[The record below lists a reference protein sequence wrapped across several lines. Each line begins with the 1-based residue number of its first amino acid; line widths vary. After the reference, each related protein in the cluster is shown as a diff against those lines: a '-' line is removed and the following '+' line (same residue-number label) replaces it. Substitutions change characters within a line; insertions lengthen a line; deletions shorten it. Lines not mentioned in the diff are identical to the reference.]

1 MGKPIYQEEI
11 GPNMAKQIL
20 QEEFVHGDDMQYFII
35 SELGQM
41 TVLQHNKATG
51 EDIETRLEEA
61 VDSVDLEVPK
71 IEKYKSEYKEQKP
84 IGIKIQ
90 LALLTAVGI
99 ALIACIIFL
108 AMIGG

>member
-20 QEEFVHGDDMQYFII
+20 QEEFVHGDDMRYFII

-41 TVLQHNKATG
+41 TVLQHNDATG
-51 EDIETRLEEA
+51 EDVETRLVEPVNEQ
-61 VDSVDLEVPK
+61 DIEVPK

-84 IGIKIQ
+84 IGIRLQ
-90 LALLTAVGI
+90 LALLTAVGVI
-99 ALIACIIFL
+99 LVACL
-108 AMIGG
+108 AYLAVIGG